1 MTRVFGRRSLQVD
14 VVLNL
19 VGVLTAGLA
28 TIAVLCVGLT
38 SRTVEREAL
47 DRLRLTARQL
57 QRVSTTG
64 PGRLSDLAALARTF
78 DPGLGAGVWRVVDRE
93 GREVWRHTSRA
104 PEHEIPSLVD
114 EAWSSGETVHGGL
127 LPYTDLRLVLPV
139 RTPRGE
145 EGALVGTIAAGD
157 LWNRVRPVVET
168 AGWVLAVTAVVF
180 VTFGAYLLRRRIV
193 TPLRQITRASAL
205 IAKGHLGA
213 RLDIPGSHELA
224 DLGQHFNRMAE
235 SLEQQREALVA
246 AERSLARSERLA
258 SVGRLAAGVAHE
270 VGNPVAAILGFGEVA
285 SRDPKISER
294 TREALGSVRG
304 EALRIRALI
313 RELLD
318 LARTSETHVAAHNI
332 HAALGAIVER
342 IRTQPAHQGLKIE
355 SAVPATLPPVRT
367 DLRRL
372 ELILVNLIANAVH
385 AVRDTEEGVVELRA
399 RPVCDGPQL
408 PTLSRE
414 VGEREEANGRVAA
427 LSAPPVAV
435 AIDVIDNGPGIS
447 PEDLPRVFDPFF
459 TTKDPGDGTG
469 LGLWNAHRWAELLGG
484 RLEVASGSGQTR
496 FSLFLPVAD
505 SESCD
510 GPTTPADC

>member
-1 MTRVFGRRSLQVD
+1 VTGVFGRRSLQVD

-19 VGVLTAGLA
+19 VGVVTAGLA

-57 QRVSTTG
+57 QRVAGTG

-78 DPGLGAGVWRVVDRE
+78 DPGVGAGLWRVVDRQ
-93 GREVWRHTSRA
+93 GREVWRSASPA
-104 PEHEIPSLVD
+104 PEHEVSSLVE
-114 EAWSSGETVHGGL
+114 EAWTRGEAVRGGL
-127 LPYTDLRLVLPV
+127 LPSADLRLVLAV

-145 EGALVGTIAAGD
+145 EGALVGTIRVED
-157 LWNRVRPVVET
+157 LWNRIRPVVE
-168 AGWVLAVTAVVF
+168 AAAWVLAVTAVVF

-193 TPLRQITRASAL
+193 MPLRQITRASAQ
-205 IAKGHLGA
+205 IAEGHLGA
-213 RLDIPGSHELA
+213 RLDIPGAHELA

-235 SLEQQREALVA
+235 SLEQQREALVR
-246 AERSLARSERLA
+246 AERSLALNERLA

-270 VGNPVAAILGFGEVA
+270 VGNPVGAILGFGEVA

-294 TREALGSVRG
+294 TREALDSVRR

-318 LARTSETHVAAHNI
+318 LARAHEVQVAAHDI
-332 HAALGAIVER
+332 RMPLGDIVGR
-342 IRTQPAHQGLKIE
+342 MRAQPAHQGLTLE
-355 SAVPATLPPVRT
+355 STLPTTLPVVRT

-372 ELILVNLIANAVH
+372 ELVLANLIENALH
-385 AVRDTEEGVVELRA
+385 AIREVERGIVEVRA
-399 RPVCDGPQL
+399 RAVFDDPE
-408 PTLSRE
+408 LSGSCKRADEE
-414 VGEREEANGRVAA
+414 VAEPPM
-427 LSAPPVAV
+427 PPVAV
-435 AIDVIDNGPGIS
+435 AVDVIDNGPGIP
-447 PEDLPRVFDPFF
+447 PEDLPRVFEPFF

-484 RLEVASGSGQTR
+484 RLEVASASGHTR

-510 GPTTPADC
+510 GPTAPADC